1 MTDSKKLKE
10 VIERSGLKYKAV
22 AEQLNLSPY
31 GLQKKINNINEFKVS
46 EMEKI
51 CSILGIDK
59 QERDAIFFS
68 QNSD

>member
-31 GLQKKINNINEFKVS
+31 GLQKKINNIKD
-46 EMEKI
+46 MEHI
-51 CSILGIDK
+51 YELL
-59 QERDAIFFS
+59 
-68 QNSD
+68 